1 MLETSIKGDNGF
13 GVTLVVQGYMAP
25 SGTNSP
31 DDNWLNATVD
41 VQGGAFTGS
50 FETSLVT
57 HDFVAFAQTLA
68 RVLETGSGKVSF
80 TTIEGCILIE
90 ISLTDL
96 GTGKVR
102 ALATKNSGPEA
113 TLEIHFETDRTYL
126 IETLSECRKIT
137 KAFPARNHG

>member
-25 SGTNSP
+25 SRTNSP
-31 DDNWLNATVD
+31 DDNWLNATVG

-50 FETSLVT
+50 FDTLLVT
-57 HDFVAFAQTLA
+57 HDFVDFAKNLA
-68 RVLETGSGKVSF
+68 RVLEAGSGQASF
-80 TTIEGCILIE
+80 TTIEGGILIE
-90 ISLTDL
+90 ISLTDR

-102 ALATKNSGPEA
+102 ATATKNSGPRA

-126 IETLSECRKIT
+126 IETLSECRKILV
-137 KAFPARNHG
+137 AYPVR

>member
-31 DDNWLNATVD
+31 DDNWLNATVG
-41 VQGGAFTGS
+41 VQGGSFTGS
-50 FETSLVT
+50 FDTLLVT
-57 HDFVAFAQTLA
+57 HDFVAFAQGLA
-68 RVLETGSGKVSF
+68 RMLETGSGQVSF
-80 TTIEGCILIE
+80 TTIEGGILIE
-90 ISLTDL
+90 ISLTDR

-102 ALATKNSGPEA
+102 ALATNNSGTKA

-126 IETLSECRKIT
+126 IETLSECRKILV
-137 KAFPARNHG
+137 AYPVR